1 MYSNLTDKQIEIL
14 NFLKLQINKKGYP
27 PSVREICSAV
37 NLKSTSTVHSHLSK
51 LEEKGYIRKDKT
63 KPRAIEILDSNDDS
77 LFSRKE
83 TIDIPLVG
91 SVTAGAPILATENI
105 EEFIPLPSSLI
116 DANNTFM
123 LKIKGDSMINAG
135 ILDGD
140 YIIVNKQ
147 NTARNGEIVVVLTE
161 DNESTVKRFFK
172 EKNRIRLQPENPY
185 MEPMYFNDVK
195 ILGTLKGVFRVIK

>member
-14 NFLKLQINKKGYP
+14 NFLKLQINKQGYP

-37 NLKSTSTVHSHLSK
+37 NLKSTSTVHSHLNK

-63 KPRAIEILDSNDDS
+63 KPRAIEILDSNDDDI
-77 LFSRKE
+77 FNRKK

-91 SVTAGAPILATENI
+91 NVTAGSPILAIENI
-105 EEFIPLPSSLI
+105 EELIPLPSSLI

-123 LKIKGDSMINAG
+123 LRVQGESMINAG

-172 EKNRIRLQPENPY
+172 EENRIRLQPENPY

-195 ILGTLKGVFRVIK
+195 ILGTLKGVFRVVK

>member
-14 NFLKLQINKKGYP
+14 NFLKLQINKQGYP

-37 NLKSTSTVHSHLSK
+37 NLKSTSTVHSHLNK

-63 KPRAIEILDSNDDS
+63 KPRAIEILDSNDNDI
-77 LFSRKE
+77 FNRKK

-91 SVTAGAPILATENI
+91 NVTAGSPILAIENI
-105 EEFIPLPSSLI
+105 EELIPLPSSLI

-123 LKIKGDSMINAG
+123 LRVQGESMINAG

-172 EKNRIRLQPENPY
+172 EENRIRLQPENPY
-185 MEPMYFNDVK
+185 MEPMYFDNVK

>member
-1 MYSNLTDKQIEIL
+1 MYSDLTDKQIEIL

-37 NLKSTSTVHSHLSK
+37 SLKSTSTVHSHLSK

-63 KPRAIEILDSNDDS
+63 KPRAIEILDSNS
-77 LFSRKE
+77 YNLFSRKE

-91 SVTAGAPILATENI
+91 SVTAGTPILATENI
-105 EEFIPLPSSLI
+105 EEFIPVPSSLI
-116 DANNTFM
+116 DANNAFM
-123 LKIKGDSMINAG
+123 LRVKGDSMINAG

-161 DNESTVKRFFK
+161 DNESTVKSFFK
-172 EKNRIRLQPENPY
+172 EENRIRLQPENPY

>member
-1 MYSNLTDKQIEIL
+1 MYSDLTSKQIEIL

-37 NLKSTSTVHSHLSK
+37 NLKSTSTVHSHLNK

-105 EEFIPLPSSLI
+105 EEFVPLPSSLI
-116 DANNTFM
+116 DANNAFM
-123 LKIKGDSMINAG
+123 LRVKGDSMINAG

-172 EKNRIRLQPENPY
+172 EENRIRLQPENPY
-185 MEPMYFNDVK
+185 MEPLYFNDVK
-195 ILGTLKGVFRVIK
+195 ILGTLKGVFRVVK

>member
-1 MYSNLTDKQIEIL
+1 
-14 NFLKLQINKKGYP
+14 
-27 PSVREICSAV
+27 
-37 NLKSTSTVHSHLSK
+37 
-51 LEEKGYIRKDKT
+51 
-63 KPRAIEILDSNDDS
+63 
-77 LFSRKE
+77 
-83 TIDIPLVG
+83 
-91 SVTAGAPILATENI
+91 
-105 EEFIPLPSSLI
+105 
-116 DANNTFM
+116 
-123 LKIKGDSMINAG
+123 MINAG

-172 EKNRIRLQPENPY
+172 EENRIRLQPENPY

>member
-1 MYSNLTDKQIEIL
+1 MYSDLTDKQIEIL

-37 NLKSTSTVHSHLSK
+37 SLKSTSTVHSHLSK

-63 KPRAIEILDSNDDS
+63 KPRAIEILDSNSDN

-91 SVTAGAPILATENI
+91 SVTAGTPILATENI
-105 EEFIPLPSSLI
+105 EEFIPVPSSLI

-123 LKIKGDSMINAG
+123 LRVKGDSMINAG

-172 EKNRIRLQPENPY
+172 EENRIRLQPENPY

>member
-14 NFLKLQINKKGYP
+14 NFLKLQINEKGYP

-37 NLKSTSTVHSHLSK
+37 NLKSTSTVHSHLNK

-63 KPRAIEILDSNDDS
+63 KPRAIEILDSNYDDI
-77 LFSRKE
+77 FSRKK

-91 SVTAGAPILATENI
+91 SVTAGSPILAVQNI
-105 EEFIPLPSSLI
+105 EELIPLPSSLI

-123 LKIKGDSMINAG
+123 LRVYGDSMINAG

-172 EKNRIRLQPENPY
+172 EENRIRLQPENPY

-195 ILGTLKGVFRVIK
+195 ILGTLKGVFRVVK